1 MFSTCHERLASILQ
15 PQQMQVSGPFLWY
28 RLDHVSIGHG
38 RHCLRVLPSA
48 FAALVSSLCHLAS
61 PGRYGWEDV
70 GSQKYNGSHKKKQAA
85 KNMMKIFIVC
95 FLFSFVLAQVLMH
108 IMMRFGGF
116 MIHISLLLV
125 ESLLVLTG
133 VLCARLSHWYL
144 GFFFF
149 VCAALTILFHYFARY
164 RIAFAAATLHVGCE
178 IVLNYLML
186 QLIAF
191 IGVLVAVGFFFIFA
205 LAIYGFYNVK
215 TSKNASAKELVLP
228 ILVFILV
235 FLWTEQVFRYITV
248 ATTARRCVPRTL
260 RY

>member
-1 MFSTCHERLASILQ
+1 
-15 PQQMQVSGPFLWY
+15 
-28 RLDHVSIGHG
+28 
-38 RHCLRVLPSA
+38 
-48 FAALVSSLCHLAS
+48 
-61 PGRYGWEDV
+61 
-70 GSQKYNGSHKKKQAA
+70 
-85 KNMMKIFIVC
+85 MMKIFILC
-95 FLFSFVLAQVLMH
+95 FLFSFALAQIVMH
-108 IMMRFGGF
+108 IMMRFGGL

-133 VLCARLSHWYL
+133 AVCARLSYWYL
-144 GFFFF
+144 ALFFFA
-149 VCAALTILFHYFARY
+149 CAALAILFHYFARY

-215 TSKNASAKELVLP
+215 TSKSASAKEIVLP

-235 FLWTEQVFRYITV
+235 FFWTEQVFRYITI
-248 ATTARRCVPRTL
+248 ATTVSCCARGLLVYPTSQNSSCRRRVRHKLGGTADS
-260 RY
+260 RH